1 MTLTTE
7 NDSLGRNLGHLVD
20 LVDELHRREVS
31 LKVLKGQV
39 SLCTINA
46 TVFCNI
52 NVTLHDICTASVCM
66 VSAGLN
72 CLDFGYFFDRAGGS
86 ISKLVVA
93 A

>member
-1 MTLTTE
+1 M
-7 NDSLGRNLGHLVD
+7 
-20 LVDELHRREVS
+20 
-31 LKVLKGQV
+31 

-46 TVFCNI
+46 TVFCKI
-52 NVTLHDICTASVCM
+52 IVTLHDICTASICM
-66 VSAGLN
+66 VLAGLD